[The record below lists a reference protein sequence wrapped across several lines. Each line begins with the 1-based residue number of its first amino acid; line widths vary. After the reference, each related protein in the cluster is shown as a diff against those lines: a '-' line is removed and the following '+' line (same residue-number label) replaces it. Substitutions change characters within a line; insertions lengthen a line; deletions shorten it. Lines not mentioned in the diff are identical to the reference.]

1 MNARDICTIPYP
13 QLFERFY
20 DIAKSAEFSAA
31 ATCGIGTLSLE
42 RKNKLMANFRKAGL
56 ELNEEDVN
64 YAVSTIAGRLV
75 NRE

>member
-1 MNARDICTIPYP
+1 MNAKDICSLKYSEVVAK
-13 QLFERFY
+13 FF
-20 DIAKSAEFSAA
+20 DIAKTQEFSAA

-42 RKNKLMANFRKAGL
+42 RKNKLMSNFKKAGL

-64 YAVSTIAGRLV
+64 YAVSVIANRLV